1 MKKVFFNLLT
11 VVSVGLLISACS
23 NPSKMIDAAD
33 QVQKSCDPQVLEAK
47 ADVIDAR
54 YTLTFPAK
62 YFHKKAVLE
71 VIPVLVYEGGEET
84 GTSKWLQGE
93 NVSSNYTTIPQTGGS
108 ASQAVQFKYK
118 EGMQSAHLE
127 LRVKLHYKNKATDF
141 PSPFKL
147 ADGTI
152 ITYKLVDA
160 GGEPV
165 LAPNAYQPTYTETQE
180 AQIKYQIQSAA
191 VRSSELSKADVK
203 ALKTFLEE
211 ANKNERKQIA
221 GTNIVAYASPDGP
234 EQLNTK
240 LSSDRSKT
248 AKSALDNATR
258 KIKNK
263 GAVNL
268 STISED
274 WEGFSELVAASTIQ
288 DKDLILRVLSMYN
301 DPVVREREI
310 KNMSKVYQVLADKV
324 LPELRRASLVA
335 NVTVQNYT
343 DQELSD
349 LVAQNNVEGLDV
361 EALLHAATLVADN
374 ATKASLY
381 EKAGE
386 KFGDWRAYN
395 NLAYVRLAEGKLADA
410 KAALAKVTT
419 ANDIVKNNNGVVALR
434 EGRTADA
441 EKLFTEAG
449 RLPAATQN
457 AAVIAILKGNYPDA
471 VSKLASS
478 NSFNAALANVLVQN
492 YSKASD
498 ILKNVTTAKASYLK
512 AVIAARNGNGSQVAS
527 ELKDAYAKDASLKA
541 RAQKDIEF
549 AKFQS
554 NI

>member
-1 MKKVFFNLLT
+1 MKKSWFNLSM
-11 VVSVGLLISACS
+11 VVSVGLLVSACS

-33 QVQKSCDPQVLEAK
+33 QVQKNCEPQVLEAK

-71 VIPVLVYEGGEET
+71 VIPVLVYDGGEET
-84 GTSKWLQGE
+84 GASKWLQGE
-93 NVSSNYTTIPQTGGS
+93 SVNSNYTTIPLTGGS

-118 EGMQSAHLE
+118 EGMQSAHLD

-141 PSPFKL
+141 PTPFKI

-152 ITYKLVDA
+152 VTYKLVDTDGLA
-160 GGEPV
+160 A
-165 LAPNAYQPTYTETQE
+165 LAPNGYQQTFTETKE

-191 VRSSELSKADVK
+191 VRSAELSKADIK
-203 ALKTFLEE
+203 ALKTFLDE

-240 LSSDRSKT
+240 LSADRGKT
-248 AKSALDNATR
+248 AKSALDNATK
-258 KIKNK
+258 KIKDK
-263 GAVNL
+263 GAVNI
-268 STISED
+268 SNISED
-274 WEGFSELVAASTIQ
+274 WDGFRELVSNSTIQ

-324 LPELRRASLVA
+324 LPELRRALLVA

-361 EALLHAATLVADN
+361 EALLYAATLVTDPAV
-374 ATKASLY
+374 KASLY
-381 EKAGE
+381 GKAAE

-395 NLAYVRLAEGKLADA
+395 NLAYVYLSEGNVAGA
-410 KAALAKVTT
+410 KATLAKIT
-419 ANDIVKNNNGVVALR
+419 AASDIVKNNNGVIALR
-434 EGRTADA
+434 EGRVDDA
-441 EKLFTEAG
+441 SKLFTEAG
-449 RLPAATQN
+449 RQPEAIQN
-457 AAVIAILKGNYPDA
+457 LAAVAILKGNYPDA
-471 VSKLASS
+471 VSKSARS
-478 NSFNAALANVLVQN
+478 NSFNEALANVLVKD
-492 YSKASD
+492 YIKASN
-498 ILKNVTTAKASYLK
+498 ILKDITSAKASYLK
-512 AVIAARNGNGSQVAS
+512 AVIAARNGNGSQVAT
-527 ELKDAYAKDASLKA
+527 ELKDAYAKDASLKT

-549 AKFQS
+549 AKFPG

>member
-1 MKKVFFNLLT
+1 MKKILLNLLT
-11 VVSVGLLISACS
+11 VASVGLLVSACS

-54 YTLTFPAK
+54 YTLTFPEK

-71 VIPVLVYEGGEET
+71 VIPVLVYEGGEEV
-84 GTSKWLQGE
+84 GASKWLQGE
-93 NVSSNYTTIPQTGGS
+93 GVSSNYTTIPQTGGS

-118 EGMQSAHLE
+118 EGMQAAHLE
-127 LRVKLHYKNKATDF
+127 LRVKLHYKDKATDF
-141 PSPFKL
+141 PTPFKL

-152 ITYKLVDA
+152 ITYKLVDTDGVA
-160 GGEPV
+160 T
-165 LAPNAYQPTYTETQE
+165 LAPNGYQQTYTETQE

-191 VRSSELSKADVK
+191 VRSSELSKADIK
-203 ALKTFLEE
+203 ALKAFLEE

-221 GTNIVAYASPDGP
+221 ETDIVAYASPDGP

-248 AKSALDNATR
+248 AKSALDNATK
-258 KIKNK
+258 KIKSK

-274 WEGFSELVAASTIQ
+274 WDGFRELVAASSIQ
-288 DKDLILRVLSMYN
+288 DKDLILRVLSMYS

-324 LPELRRASLVA
+324 LPDLRRASLVA

-343 DQELSD
+343 DEELTGF
-349 LVAQNNVEGLDV
+349 VAQNNIEGLDV
-361 EALLHAATLVADN
+361 EALLYAATLVTDN

-386 KFGDWRAYN
+386 KFSDWRAYN
-395 NLAYVRLAEGKLADA
+395 NLAYVYLSDGKLADA

-419 ANDIVKNNNGVVALR
+419 TNDIVKNNNGVVALR

-441 EKLFTEAG
+441 EKLFTESK
-449 RLPAATQN
+449 LPAATQN
-457 AAVIAILKGNYPDA
+457 VAAIAILKGNYPDA

-478 NSFNAALANVLVQN
+478 NSFNAALANVLTQN

-498 ILKNVTTAKASYLK
+498 ILKNVTTGKASYLK

-527 ELKDAYAKDASLKA
+527 DLQDAYAKDASLKA

-549 AKFQS
+549 AKFKS

>member
-1 MKKVFFNLLT
+1 MKKSLFNLLT
-11 VVSVGLLISACS
+11 VVSVGLLTFSCS
-23 NPSKMIDAAD
+23 NPSKMLDAAD
-33 QVQKSCDPQVLEAK
+33 QVQKNCDPQVLEAK

-62 YFHKKAVLE
+62 YFHKNAVLE
-71 VIPVLVYEGGEET
+71 VIPVLVYEGGEEA

-93 NVSSNYTTIPQTGGS
+93 KVTSNYTTIPQTGGNV
-108 ASQAVQFKYK
+108 SQAVQFPYK

-127 LRVKLHYKNKATDF
+127 LRVKLHYKGKATDF

-152 ITYKLVDA
+152 ITYKLVDTD
-160 GGEPV
+160 GTTV
-165 LAPNAYQPTYTETQE
+165 LAANAYQQTYTETQE

-191 VRSSELSKADVK
+191 VRSSELSKADIK
-203 ALKTFLEE
+203 ALQTFLDE

-248 AKSALDNATR
+248 AKSALDKATR

-263 GAVNL
+263 GAINL

-274 WEGFSELVAASTIQ
+274 WDGFRELVGVSTIQ
-288 DKDLILRVLSMYN
+288 DKDLILRVLSMYS

-343 DQELSD
+343 DEELSD
-349 LVAQNNVEGLDV
+349 FVAQNNIEGLDV
-361 EALLHAATLVADN
+361 EALLYAATLVADN
-374 ATKASLY
+374 ATKAGLY
-381 EKAGE
+381 SKAAE
-386 KFGDWRAYN
+386 KFNDWRAYN
-395 NLAYVRLAEGKLADA
+395 NLANVYLADGKLADA
-410 KAALAKVTT
+410 KAALAKITT
-419 ANDIVKNNNGVVALR
+419 TNDIVKNNNGVVALR
-434 EGRTADA
+434 EGRVDDA
-441 EKLFTEAG
+441 SKLFTEAG
-449 RLPAATQN
+449 KLPEATQN
-457 AAVIAILKGNYPDA
+457 AVAVAIINGNYPDA
-471 VSKLASS
+471 VSKSATSTT
-478 NSFNAALANVLVQN
+478 FNAALSNVLVKDYN
-492 YSKASD
+492 KASG
-498 ILKNVTTAKASYLK
+498 ILRNLNTAKASYLK

-527 ELKDAYAKDASLKA
+527 ELQDAYAKDASLKT

>member
-1 MKKVFFNLLT
+1 ML
-11 VVSVGLLISACS
+11 
-23 NPSKMIDAAD
+23 DAAD

-84 GTSKWLQGE
+84 GASKWLQGE
-93 NVSSNYTTIPQTGGS
+93 GVTSNYTTIPQTGGS

-118 EGMQSAHLE
+118 DGMQSGHLE

-152 ITYKLVDA
+152 ITYKLVDTD
-160 GGEPV
+160 GV
-165 LAPNAYQPTYTETQE
+165 VTLAPNNYQQTYTETQE

-191 VRSSELSKADVK
+191 VRSSELSKADIK
-203 ALKTFLEE
+203 ALKAFLEE

-258 KIKNK
+258 KIKSK
-263 GAVNL
+263 GDINL

-274 WEGFSELVAASTIQ
+274 WDGFRELVAASTIQ
-288 DKDLILRVLSMYN
+288 DKDLILRVLSMYS
-301 DPVVREREI
+301 DPIVREREI

-324 LPELRRASLVA
+324 LPELRRASLVT

-349 LVAQNNVEGLDV
+349 FVAQNNVEGLDV
-361 EALLHAATLVADN
+361 EALLYAATLVTDN
-374 ATKASLY
+374 ATKVSLY
-381 EKAGE
+381 DKAAE

-395 NLAYVRLAEGKLADA
+395 NLAYVYLSDGKLADA
-410 KAALAKVTT
+410 KAALAKITT
-419 ANDIVKNNNGVVALR
+419 TNDIVKNNNGVIALR
-434 EGRTADA
+434 EGRIDDA
-441 EKLFTEAG
+441 AKLFTDAG

-457 AAVIAILKGNYPDA
+457 AAAIAILKGNYPDA
-471 VSKLASS
+471 VSKLASTS
-478 NSFNAALANVLVQN
+478 SFNAALANVLVQDYN
-492 YSKASD
+492 KASN
-498 ILKNVTTAKASYLK
+498 ILKNVNTAKASYLK